1 MKKLLVSVLFLLPL
15 ALYAQRSETLLRDG
29 WWFHKGGEDR
39 WKSVRVPHDWAITGP
54 FDRSNDLQVVAITQ
68 NGETEASEK
77 TARSGGLPW
86 AGEGVYRIALDL
98 PARKHAEILFDGAMS
113 EAHVLLNGTELA
125 FWPYGYNSFSV
136 DLTPAA
142 KPGRNLLEV
151 RLHNREQSSRWYPGA
166 GLYRNVHL
174 ILTGETRIPVWG
186 VRITTP
192 EISPE
197 RATVEVETEIAGPL
211 EGVTVQTEL
220 MRGGGLLAASPEIAA
235 AAVVVQNL
243 ELPDPALWSPESP
256 NLYTAATILRRDGEI
271 IDRYETVFGVRSV
284 SVTAEGGFQLNGQRR
299 QIKGVCLHHDLGP
312 LGAAVNESA
321 IRRQLEILKD
331 MGCDAIRTSHN
342 MPAPELVKL
351 CNEMG
356 FMMMLEPF
364 DEWDVAKCENGYH
377 RFFDEWAERDMVNM
391 LRHYRNDP
399 SVVMWSIGN
408 EVPSQGMPGGIET
421 ARFLQDIC
429 HREDPGRPVTC
440 GMDQVWT
447 VNRNGFAAAMD
458 VPGYNYRTQ
467 FYLEGIQMLPQ
478 GFILGSE
485 TASCVSSRG
494 VYHFPVEKTFSATT
508 EDLQCSSYDEGASFW
523 SNIPDIDFALADDYP
538 WYLGQFV
545 WTGFDYLG
553 EPHPYDTDAWP
564 SHSSY
569 FGIVDLAG
577 IPKDRY
583 WLYRS
588 VWNTS
593 EPTLHVLPHWT
604 WPGREGETTPVYVYT
619 SWPSAELFVN
629 GVSKGVRSK
638 VVDAPATDG
647 AQSAEVEPRYRLM
660 WKDVAYEPGTV
671 LVVAYDA
678 SGAEVAR
685 DSVVTAGAPA
695 RLEAEPQF
703 VSDDLCFITVSVLD
717 AAGVEV
723 PTADNLV
730 KIRVRG
736 RGLRFKAVANG
747 DPTCL
752 ELFLK
757 PQMHLFSG
765 KLTVVLEHTGL
776 GEHGKVILKSK
787 GIKSKKIRI

>member
-1 MKKLLVSVLFLLPL
+1 MKKLLAIVLFLLPL

-113 EAHVLLNGTELA
+113 EARVLLNGIELA

-136 DLTPAA
+136 DLSPAV
-142 KPGRNLLEV
+142 KKGGNLLEV
-151 RLHNREQSSRWYPGA
+151 QLNNREQSSRWYPGA

-174 ILTGETRIPVWG
+174 ILTDETRIPVWG
-186 VRITTP
+186 VRVTTP
-192 EISPE
+192 EISSSE
-197 RATVEVETEIAGPL
+197 ATVSVEAEIAGPL
-211 EGVTVQTEL
+211 EGVTVHTEL
-220 MRGGGLLAASPEIAA
+220 LRDGQVVAVSPEAGAKTVVLQEIA
-235 AAVVVQNL
+235 
-243 ELPDPALWSPESP
+243 LPDPALWSPESP
-256 NLYTAATILRRDGEI
+256 NLYTAATILRRGAEE

-284 SVTAEGGFQLNGQRR
+284 SVTAEGGFRLNGQRR

-485 TASCVSSRG
+485 TASCMSSRG

-577 IPKDRY
+577 LPKDRY

-588 VWNTS
+588 VWNRS
-593 EPTLHVLPHWT
+593 EPTLHILPHWT

-638 VVDAPATDG
+638 RSEPEATDG
-647 AQSAEVEPRYRLM
+647 AQTAAVEDRYRLM
-660 WKDVAYEPGTV
+660 WKDVAYEPGK
-671 LVVAYDA
+671 LVVLAYD
-678 SGAEVAR
+678 SDGAPIAR
-685 DSVVTAGAPA
+685 DSVVTAGKPA
-695 RLEAEPQF
+695 RLEARPQF

-723 PTADNLV
+723 PTADNMV

-752 ELFLK
+752 EPFHK

-765 KLTVVLEHTGL
+765 KLTVVVERTVSG
-776 GEHGKVILKSK
+776 GKGTVILKSK
-787 GIKSKKIRI
+787 GIKSKRFRI